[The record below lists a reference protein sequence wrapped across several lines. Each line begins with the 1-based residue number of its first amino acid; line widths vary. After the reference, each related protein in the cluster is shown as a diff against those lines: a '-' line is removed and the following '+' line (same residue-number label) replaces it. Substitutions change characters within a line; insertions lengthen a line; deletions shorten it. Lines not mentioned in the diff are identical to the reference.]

1 MLPFRNLLVM
11 LNQISCSMTHQLRIK
26 DMQQTPKERVNL
38 KKRVLEKPMQRIR
51 EPVPRLHSADS
62 RTGF

>member
-1 MLPFRNLLVM
+1 
-11 LNQISCSMTHQLRIK
+11 MTHQLRIK